1 MFDTLGTDIYKSW
14 NDDQR
19 KDEIAKLVAGYRS
32 GLPLAIIFQ
41 MASAI
46 AGSPDNDREQLAAII
61 PAEERHLIVGRLKG
75 QEQSL
80 AASFLM

>member
-1 MFDTLGTDIYKSW
+1 MFENIGADIYKTW

-19 KDEIAKLVAGYRS
+19 RAEISKLVEGHRA
-32 GLPLAIIFQ
+32 GLPLKILFQ

-46 AGSPDNDREQLAAII
+46 AGSPEGARDHLAVLI
-61 PAEERHLIVGRLKG
+61 PADERHKMVTREKG
-75 QEQSL
+75 SDQAL

>member
-1 MFDTLGTDIYKSW
+1 MFDTLGADIYQSW
-14 NDDQR
+14 NDEQR

-32 GLPLAIIFQ
+32 GLPLTITFQ

-46 AGSPDNDREQLAAII
+46 AGSPDSARDHLAAII
-61 PAEERHLIVGRLKG
+61 PAEERHRMVNKEKG
-75 QEQSL
+75 EAQSL

>member
-1 MFDTLGTDIYKSW
+1 MFDTLGADIYKTWS
-14 NDDQR
+14 DDQR

-32 GLPLAIIFQ
+32 GLTLQIVFQ

-46 AGSPDNDREQLAAII
+46 AGSPESAREILATLIT
-61 PAEERHLIVGRLKG
+61 AEERHLIVGRLKG
-75 QEQSL
+75 EEQTL

>member
-1 MFDTLGTDIYKSW
+1 MFDTLGADIYQSW
-14 NDDQR
+14 NDEQR

-32 GLPLAIIFQ
+32 GLPLTIIFQ

-46 AGSPDNDREQLAAII
+46 AGSPDSAREHLAAII
-61 PAEERHLIVGRLKG
+61 PAEERHRMVNKEKG
-75 QEQSL
+75 EAQSL

>member
-1 MFDTLGTDIYKSW
+1 MFDTLGSDIYQSW
-14 NDDQR
+14 NDEQR

-32 GLPLAIIFQ
+32 GLPLTIIFQ

-46 AGSPDNDREQLAAII
+46 AGSPDSAREHLAAII
-61 PAEERHLIVGRLKG
+61 PAEERHRMVNKEKG
-75 QEQSL
+75 EAKTL

>member
-1 MFDTLGTDIYKSW
+1 MFDTLGADIYKSW
-14 NDDQR
+14 NDEQR

-32 GLPLAIIFQ
+32 GLPLSIIFQ

-46 AGSPDNDREQLAAII
+46 AGSPDSAREHLAAII
-61 PAEERHLIVGRLKG
+61 PAEERHRMVGKEKG
-75 QEQSL
+75 EAQAL

>member
-1 MFDTLGTDIYKSW
+1 MINTIGADIYKSW
-14 NDDQR
+14 SDDQR

-32 GLPLAIIFQ
+32 GLPLTILLQ

-46 AGSPDNDREQLAAII
+46 AGSPEDAREFLAAVI
-61 PAEERHLIVGRLKG
+61 PAEERHRMVAKEKG
-75 QEQSL
+75 EAQSL

>member
-1 MFDTLGTDIYKSW
+1 MFDTLGADIYQSW
-14 NDDQR
+14 NDEQR

-32 GLPLAIIFQ
+32 GLPLTIIFQ

-46 AGSPDNDREQLAAII
+46 AGSPEAAREMLAAVI
-61 PAEERHLIVGRLKG
+61 PAEERHRMVTKEKG
-75 QEQSL
+75 EAQTL

>member
-1 MFDTLGTDIYKSW
+1 MFDTLGADIYQSW
-14 NDDQR
+14 NDEQR

-32 GLPLAIIFQ
+32 GLPLTIIFQ

-46 AGSPDNDREQLAAII
+46 AGSPDSARDHLAAII
-61 PAEERHLIVGRLKG
+61 PAEERHRMVNKEKG
-75 QEQSL
+75 EAQSL

>member
-1 MFDTLGTDIYKSW
+1 MFDTLGADIYQSW
-14 NDDQR
+14 NDEQR
-19 KDEIAKLVAGYRS
+19 KDEIAKLVTGYRS
-32 GLPLAIIFQ
+32 GLPLQIVFQ

-46 AGSPDNDREQLAAII
+46 AGSPEAAREILAAVI

-75 QEQSL
+75 EEQTL

>member
-1 MFDTLGTDIYKSW
+1 MFDTLGADIYKTWS
-14 NDDQR
+14 NDQR

-32 GLPLAIIFQ
+32 GLTLQIVFQ

-46 AGSPDNDREQLAAII
+46 AGSPESAREILATLIT
-61 PAEERHLIVGRLKG
+61 AEERHLIVGRLKG
-75 QEQSL
+75 EEQTL

>member
-1 MFDTLGTDIYKSW
+1 MFDTLGADIYKTWS
-14 NDDQR
+14 DDQR

-32 GLPLAIIFQ
+32 GLPLTILLQ

-46 AGSPDNDREQLAAII
+46 AGRPDSARQYLAALI

-75 QEQSL
+75 EEQTL

>member
-1 MFDTLGTDIYKSW
+1 MFENIGADIYKGW
-14 NDDQR
+14 TDDQR
-19 KDEIAKLVAGYRS
+19 RDEIAKLVAGYRN
-32 GLPLAIIFQ
+32 GLPLAIVFQ

-46 AGSPDNDREQLAAII
+46 SGSPDSAREHLAAII
-61 PAEERHLIVGRLKG
+61 PPEERHLIVGRLKG